1 MPISIKK
8 LKELADERGYP
19 NDTQTVKISDYSHPF
34 GAEERNQSLEIN
46 YSSQGKEWIGFS
58 FNTDNR
64 EKLEYAK
71 KEQPKI
77 ESFKLNSVT
86 VLPQCDRAHLLVL
99 SEAWHPDWRVEFSGK
114 ISQTIP
120 VNVWMRG
127 AIIPANTSAVTFSFK
142 SKSLMYG
149 VLLSLLSG
157 LIFCALLFKS
167 RKNPK

>member
-8 LKELADERGYP
+8 LKELADERGYK

-77 ESFKLNSVT
+77 ESFLESLKKKDGSTYELLHLKDDKTFKNKGIPGQKNSY
-86 VLPQCDRAHLLVL
+86 LFYCI
-99 SEAWHPDWRVEFSGK
+99 K
-114 ISQTIP
+114 CP
-120 VNVWMRG
+120 VSPG
-127 AIIPANTSAVTFSFK
+127 
-142 SKSLMYG
+142 Y
-149 VLLSLLSG
+149 
-157 LIFCALLFKS
+157 ALEILEELFEVS
-167 RKNPK
+167 SHSD